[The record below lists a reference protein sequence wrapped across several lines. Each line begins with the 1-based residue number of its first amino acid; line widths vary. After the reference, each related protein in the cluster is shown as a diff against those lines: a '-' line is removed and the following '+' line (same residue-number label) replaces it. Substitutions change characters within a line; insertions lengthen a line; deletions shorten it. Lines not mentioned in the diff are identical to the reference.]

1 MQSKDYDLVS
11 ILRNIIFNLL
21 KWLCTFFLGGTC
33 SRNHVG
39 RLPILKKFVKNN
51 NYCCYYY

>member
-11 ILRNIIFNLL
+11 ILTNIIFNLL
-21 KWLCTFFLGGTC
+21 KGLCTLFLGGTC

-39 RLPILKKFVKNN
+39 RLPIFKIFVKNN
-51 NYCCYYY
+51 NYYCY